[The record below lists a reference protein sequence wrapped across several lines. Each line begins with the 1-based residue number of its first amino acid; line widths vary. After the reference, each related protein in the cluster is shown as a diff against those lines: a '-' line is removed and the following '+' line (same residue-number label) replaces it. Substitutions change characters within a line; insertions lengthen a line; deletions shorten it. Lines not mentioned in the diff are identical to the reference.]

1 VVVVVAVESIKLAYA
16 SAEEGWRNPIT
27 GIAGCCARGASD
39 HAAALDANRK
49 QLEAHKR
56 EHEQGSPRSR
66 GLKRRS
72 LRNGMRPR
80 FGCVKAGGKCG
91 PAASVMRSSAIPK
104 RIPRLLLQES

>member
-1 VVVVVAVESIKLAYA
+1 VVVAVESIKLAYA

-66 GLKRRS
+66 V
-72 LRNGMRPR
+72 MRP
-80 FGCVKAGGKCG
+80 GLAG
-91 PAASVMRSSAIPK
+91 SSQSHQS
-104 RIPRLLLQES
+104 RLKMSLQSL